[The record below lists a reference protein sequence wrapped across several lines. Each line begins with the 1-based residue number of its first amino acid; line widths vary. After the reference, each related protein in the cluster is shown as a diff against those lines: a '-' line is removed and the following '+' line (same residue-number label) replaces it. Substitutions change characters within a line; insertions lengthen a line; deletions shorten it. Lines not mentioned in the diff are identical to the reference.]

1 MDLALKTVPARVNSG
16 ENGKMN
22 ERSEMSE
29 QERKQKTA
37 KLANLKERLKT
48 IHGLALVRRG
58 TLCAQTKTSLRLSL
72 PHAGKAVCLLSALN
86 QKTTP
91 ARGLNLRQDGGSN
104 PGPIAYEAIALPAE
118 LSWRCKSVSTH
129 IFYKKTKKPV
139 LFSGRT

>member
-48 IHGLALVRRG
+48 IHGLALVRF
-58 TLCAQTKTSLRLSL
+58 TA
-72 PHAGKAVCLLSALN
+72 AWW
-86 QKTTP
+86 
-91 ARGLNLRQDGGSN
+91 
-104 PGPIAYEAIALPAE
+104 AI
-118 LSWRCKSVSTH
+118 
-129 IFYKKTKKPV
+129 
-139 LFSGRT
+139 